1 MHKSDKP
8 LPQHISDFLDWLD
21 IERGLSS
28 KSQENYS
35 RFLNRFLG
43 WLQQNNLQDIKPHE
57 LSSEHV
63 WNYRV
68 FLARQ
73 YRPHS
78 PTPLKKSTQ
87 NYYLIALRALLNYFA
102 DRDIISLPSEKIK
115 LARDKEERQV
125 RFLAIEQLEKLFE
138 TPDTSTP
145 QGTRDRAILETFFST
160 GMRIAE
166 LVALNRE
173 QIKIKEDTTELELGI
188 VGKGGRARTV
198 YFSKRAL
205 LWLQKYLTGRDDNNP
220 ALFISYR
227 HRKDASGR
235 LTTRAIEKML
245 KRYAILA
252 GLPITTTPHVMRHTF
267 ATDLLSQGVD
277 LRTIQEFLGHKNI
290 AATQI
295 YAHVTSKKLREVHRQ
310 FHSGK
315 DLKP

>member
-1 MHKSDKP
+1 MHQSTKP
-8 LPQHISDFLDWLD
+8 LPQHIPDFLDWLD
-21 IERGLSS
+21 IEKGLSS

-35 RFLNRFLG
+35 RFLNRFLH
-43 WLQQNNLQDIKPHE
+43 WLEQNNLQDLKPHDI
-57 LSSEHV
+57 SSEHI
-63 WNYRV
+63 WKYRV

-73 YRPHS
+73 SKPHS
-78 PTPLKKSTQ
+78 ESPLKKSTQ

-115 LARDKEERQV
+115 LARDKEDKQV
-125 RFLAIEQLEKLFE
+125 RFLALEQLEKLFA

-145 QGTRDRAILETFFST
+145 PGTRDRAILEVFFST

-166 LVALNRE
+166 LTALNHE
-173 QIKIKEDTTELELGI
+173 QIKIKDINQELELGI
-188 VGKGGRARTV
+188 IGKGGRARTV
-198 YFSKRAL
+198 YFSPRSL
-205 LWLQKYLTGRDDNNP
+205 CWLKKYLDTRNDENP

-245 KRYAILA
+245 KRYALLA
-252 GLPITTTPHVMRHTF
+252 GLPITTTPHVMRHSF

-277 LRTIQEFLGHKNI
+277 LRTIQEFLGHKSI

-295 YAHVTSKKLREVHRQ
+295 YAHVTSKTLREVHHK

-315 DLKP
+315 DLKA